1 MSPKITQVD
10 SFMILNV
17 LIYFYSIQIR
27 WGFHLLH
34 IAMQFIITFITIPGT
49 EYRVDPRWRIRR
61 PFPISSGCRTRA
73 ASTPIVW
80 AASLINRTD
89 CSTVFVLAATKSWAT
104 SDLRSV
110 LDARSD
116 ENESILTLKCLQKN
130 KFRIKES
137 GIDQAQCQS
146 DANSPTYWFVAHQIN
161 RNEFKSVFL
170 CLIGEMEPTVRMYGF
185 DIKMTI
191 KPNMYWII
199 E

>member
-116 ENESILTLKCLQKN
+116 ENESILTLKCLQKKIN
-130 KFRIKES
+130 S
-137 GIDQAQCQS
+137 GSKKA
-146 DANSPTYWFVAHQIN
+146 
-161 RNEFKSVFL
+161 KS
-170 CLIGEMEPTVRMYGF
+170 
-185 DIKMTI
+185 I
-191 KPNMYWII
+191 KPSVSQMPILQPIDSLPIKSI
-199 E
+199 EMNSNRFFYVWSEKWNRLCGCTDSTLKWR